1 MTSARGGRRG
11 HRLRLRVGDKAAIA
25 HRIVSDG
32 EFEQSVEHETAAA
45 RIATIKTEDEL
56 VEITLEMR
64 VIDSA
69 LMGTEVPPLEKG
81 RNAVDAG

>member
-1 MTSARGGRRG
+1 MNILLQNKSLVTGVRWLYFWRSESPEYLDRITSSERS
-11 HRLRLRVGDKAAIA
+11 RVRK
-25 HRIVSDG
+25 S
-32 EFEQSVEHETAAA
+32 T
-45 RIATIKTEDEL
+45 L